1 MSFLAQLAKKTHQRS
16 RSDATVMMKLG
27 HRRTPSSGS
36 AKNCMGDLHSGRAF
50 DNGCSCFDVEGSDFA
65 RKSTCTCSAPR
76 LHPQLE
82 FIKGNLMPG
91 HVVSLMV
98 ADLNLFLFF
107 FSCCL
112 PTALI
117 NIGKRLGA
125 QQSKEEKT
133 SRLVAELRTLNLNL
147 PARVWLPIHSD
158 APHLVVRI
166 PPESAV
172 VLNSKDKAPYLL
184 YVEVLLVEQ
193 TQTCSI
199 PAKISA
205 TAAASL
211 RHTRSEEN
219 LLDHHPLHHNLSDS
233 SSQCGPNTSARGSL
247 LDYRLDSLLACFN
260 RHLFP
265 IRFGHG
271 HPCCCLPDI
280 RRSK

>member
-1 MSFLAQLAKKTHQRS
+1 
-16 RSDATVMMKLG
+16 MKLG

-36 AKNCMGDLHSGRAF
+36 TKNCIGDLQSGRAF
-50 DNGCSCFDVEGSDFA
+50 DNGCTCFDAESAEFA
-65 RKSTCTCSAPR
+65 RKTACVCLAPR
-76 LHPQLE
+76 LLPQLE
-82 FIKGNLMPG
+82 FIKGNT
-91 HVVSLMV
+91 HCAQCVFSLITIGV
-98 ADLNLFLFF
+98 FVFF
-107 FSCCL
+107 FF
-112 PTALI
+112 PPAALI

-219 LLDHHPLHHNLSDS
+219 LLDHHPLHHNLADS
-233 SSQCGPNTSARGSL
+233 IGHGSL
-247 LDYRLDSLLACFN
+247 VPSIKGF
-260 RHLFP
+260 LFP
-265 IRFGHG
+265 RF
-271 HPCCCLPDI
+271 I
-280 RRSK
+280 

>member
-1 MSFLAQLAKKTHQRS
+1 MDALASIMRAQNLLEKRRVYVWLHVSFRS
-16 RSDATVMMKLG
+16 LNLSKVFNEISQHEM
-27 HRRTPSSGS
+27 
-36 AKNCMGDLHSGRAF
+36 
-50 DNGCSCFDVEGSDFA
+50 
-65 RKSTCTCSAPR
+65 TCR
-76 LHPQLE
+76 D
-82 FIKGNLMPG
+82 GNLI
-91 HVVSLMV
+91 
-98 ADLNLFLFF
+98 
-107 FSCCL
+107 FSWL
-112 PTALI
+112 TALI
-117 NIGKRLGA
+117 NIGKRLGKA

-147 PARVWLPIHSD
+147 PARVWLPIHAD

-219 LLDHHPLHHNLSDS
+219 LLDHHPLHHNLADS
-233 SSQCGPNTSARGSL
+233 SGLSSLIPSIKGALFPSNNTSMSIEL
-247 LDYRLDSLLACFN
+247 NF
-260 RHLFP
+260 F
-265 IRFGHG
+265 
-271 HPCCCLPDI
+271 
-280 RRSK
+280 

>member
-1 MSFLAQLAKKTHQRS
+1 MDALASMPKVL
-16 RSDATVMMKLG
+16 
-27 HRRTPSSGS
+27 
-36 AKNCMGDLHSGRAF
+36 
-50 DNGCSCFDVEGSDFA
+50 
-65 RKSTCTCSAPR
+65 
-76 LHPQLE
+76 
-82 FIKGNLMPG
+82 NLLVKRP
-91 HVVSLMV
+91 VFVSLHV
-98 ADLNLFLFF
+98 SFHSWNLLKVILIVLNVFLVWLLLVFLFSF
-107 FSCCL
+107 FF
-112 PTALI
+112 PPAALI

-219 LLDHHPLHHNLSDS
+219 LLDHHPLHHNLADS
-233 SSQCGPNTSARGSL
+233 IGHGSL
-247 LDYRLDSLLACFN
+247 VPSIKGF
-260 RHLFP
+260 LFP
-265 IRFGHG
+265 RF
-271 HPCCCLPDI
+271 I
-280 RRSK
+280 

>member
-1 MSFLAQLAKKTHQRS
+1 
-16 RSDATVMMKLG
+16 MMKLG

-36 AKNCMGDLHSGRAF
+36 NKNSIGDLQSGRAF
-50 DNGCSCFDVEGSDFA
+50 DNGCTCFDADSSEFV
-65 RKSTCTCSAPR
+65 RKTTCTCLVPR
-76 LHPQLE
+76 LLPQME
-82 FIKGNLMPG
+82 FIKGIEFEQQLLAVMLKFIL
-91 HVVSLMV
+91 SI
-98 ADLNLFLFF
+98 
-107 FSCCL
+107 
-112 PTALI
+112 ALI

-199 PAKISA
+199 PAKVSA
-205 TAAASL
+205 TVAASL

-219 LLDHHPLHHNLSDS
+219 LLDHRPLHLTDASVFA
-233 SSQCGPNTSARGSL
+233 GTTPMMKG
-247 LDYRLDSLLACFN
+247 
-260 RHLFP
+260 
-265 IRFGHG
+265 
-271 HPCCCLPDI
+271 
-280 RRSK
+280 